1 MIKLNF
7 FYYFKFIKNLSSSM
21 NIWQDDKDNSGNLIT
36 VNQNGSLIHSATTIL
51 TKTNSF
57 ICFKESNLKESTK
70 S

>member
-1 MIKLNF
+1 
-7 FYYFKFIKNLSSSM
+7 M
-21 NIWQDDKDNSGNLIT
+21 NNWQDDKDNSGNLIT
-36 VNQNGSLIHSATTIL
+36 VNQNGSLIHSATTSL

>member
-36 VNQNGSLIHSATTIL
+36 VNQNGFLIHSATTSLIVL
-51 TKTNSF
+51 F
-57 ICFKESNLKESTK
+57 ALKRVT
-70 S
+70 